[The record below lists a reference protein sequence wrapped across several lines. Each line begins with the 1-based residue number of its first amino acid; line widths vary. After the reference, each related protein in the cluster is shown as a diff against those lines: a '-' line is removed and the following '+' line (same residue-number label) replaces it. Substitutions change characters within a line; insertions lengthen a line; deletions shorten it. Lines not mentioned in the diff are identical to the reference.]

1 MVANLANAKQARPTI
16 KQYPELSRYVGTA
29 VAKVMQG
36 QGTSQQALTDAAK
49 KADQALSFG

>member
-1 MVANLANAKQARPTI
+1 
-16 KQYPELSRYVGTA
+16 
-29 VAKVMQG
+29 MQG